1 MQSYWNRGPLSW
13 ASACCQSC
21 RRRLNISPPL
31 ASTFSRRRHHE
42 KIDTLVHGS
51 SPYGLRLGKPVA
63 CGSAHA
69 DLRRGRFA
77 TMRPP
82 MTIPFVPLRL
92 ANREVFRDSELS
104 ELHLLAQASPLFK
117 DLSQ

>member
-1 MQSYWNRGPLSW
+1 
-13 ASACCQSC
+13 
-21 RRRLNISPPL
+21 
-31 ASTFSRRRHHE
+31 
-42 KIDTLVHGS
+42 
-51 SPYGLRLGKPVA
+51 
-63 CGSAHA
+63 
-69 DLRRGRFA
+69 
-77 TMRPP
+77 